1 MSSLG
6 AARYISLTT
15 FRANGEGVP
24 TAVWV
29 VDAPGELWVTTRL
42 GSYKVARLHAD
53 PRVTVVECDIRGVVA
68 EGAVP
73 VAGTAVVDTSA
84 ATRAQ
89 LDALMEEKYDE
100 RFRQMRAAASA
111 RIPRP
116 ESVALRIT
124 LDGAST

>member
-1 MSSLG
+1 
-6 AARYISLTT
+6 
-15 FRANGEGVP
+15 VP

-29 VDAPGELWVTTRL
+29 VDSSSELWVTTRL
-42 GSYKVARLHAD
+42 ESYKVARLRAD

-84 ATRAQ
+84 STRAE
-89 LDALMEEKYDE
+89 LDALMEEKYGE
-100 RFRQMRAAASA
+100 RFREMRAAASA
-111 RIPRP
+111 RPVKP

-124 LDGAST
+124 LDGAAT